1 MEVAWKKE
9 SLNLQTS
16 SLLKS
21 QQQSN
26 QIRQEW
32 ETKLSESTLGQK
44 KKEVEYSIKLKNTQ
58 KEMDNLQQKYQQ
70 EVQDLNAEKKEIEEL
85 LN

>member
-32 ETKLSESTLGQK
+32 ETKLSESTLG
-44 KKEVEYSIKLKNTQ
+44 
-58 KEMDNLQQKYQQ
+58 
-70 EVQDLNAEKKEIEEL
+70 
-85 LN
+85 